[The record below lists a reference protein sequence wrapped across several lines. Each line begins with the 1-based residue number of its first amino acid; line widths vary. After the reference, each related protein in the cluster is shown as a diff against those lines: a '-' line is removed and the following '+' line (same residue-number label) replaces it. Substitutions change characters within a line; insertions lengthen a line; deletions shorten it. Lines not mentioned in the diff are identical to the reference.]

1 MLVTPAKAG
10 VQSQGENMNELEGLR
25 EALREFA
32 DARDWNQFHSPK
44 NLAMALAAESGELL
58 EIFQWLTEGQSRTL
72 DPKAQARATEEIA
85 DILLYLVRLGD
96 QLGIDPVAAAQHKLV
111 ENGRKYPVEKA
122 RGNATKYTEL

>member
-1 MLVTPAKAG
+1 
-10 VQSQGENMNELEGLR
+10 MNELEGLR
-25 EALREFA
+25 DALRNFA

-58 EIFQWLTEGQSRTL
+58 EIFQWLTEEQSRAL
-72 DPKAQARATEEIA
+72 DAKAQARATEEIA

-96 QLGIDPVAAAQHKLV
+96 RLGIDPVAAARQKLV
-111 ENGRKYPVEKA
+111 ENERKYPVEKA

>member
-1 MLVTPAKAG
+1 
-10 VQSQGENMNELEGLR
+10 MNDLEALR
-25 EALREFA
+25 DALREFA

-58 EIFQWLTEGQSRTL
+58 EIFQWLTEEQSRAL
-72 DPKAQARATEEIA
+72 DAKARAGATEEIA

-96 QLGIDPVAAAQHKLV
+96 QLGIDPVAAAKQKLV
-111 ENGRKYPVEKA
+111 DNGRKYPVDKA

>member
-58 EIFQWLTEGQSRTL
+58 EIFQWLTEEQSRAL
-72 DPKAQARATEEIA
+72 DAKAQARATEEIA

-96 QLGIDPVAAAQHKLV
+96 RLGIDPVAAARHKLV